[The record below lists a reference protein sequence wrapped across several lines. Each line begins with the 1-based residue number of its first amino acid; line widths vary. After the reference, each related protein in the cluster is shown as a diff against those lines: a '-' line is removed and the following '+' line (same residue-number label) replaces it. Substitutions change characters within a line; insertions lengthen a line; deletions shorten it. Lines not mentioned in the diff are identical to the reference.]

1 MRNIKWPDGKKFAFT
16 IIDDTDNGTV
26 ENTKPI
32 YDLLAELELFT
43 TKTVWSYAP
52 RDDRFTGEALENQ
65 RYLEFIRE
73 LKNKGFEI
81 AFHNTG
87 SGEFVREE
95 IISGLEKYKD
105 VLGEYPKMHI
115 NHGNNK
121 DTIYWGYK
129 RYGFP
134 LNLLFKLIYGKK
146 RSFLGEVQG
155 SEYFWGDLCK
165 QHVKYIRNHVFSG
178 INTIKYDCNMPYR
191 QKHKQDYSN
200 YWFSS
205 SDGENSELFS
215 KLLSKANVDELENEN
230 GCCIVYTHFAYGFV
244 DENGKVNKD
253 FEERLRYLSSKN
265 GWFVPASELLDY
277 LQSYRKKDYISGCN
291 VFLLDMKW
299 ILERVY
305 RRLIYKI

>member
-16 IIDDTDNGTV
+16 IIDDTDDGTV

-32 YDLLAELELFT
+32 YDLLYELDLFT
-43 TKTVWSYAP
+43 TKTVWTYAP

-65 RYLEFIRE
+65 RYSDFIRE
-73 LKNKGFEI
+73 LKNRGFEI
-81 AFHNTG
+81 AFHNAG
-87 SGEFVREE
+87 SGDFVRDE

-105 VLGEYPKMHI
+105 ILGEYPKMHI

-121 DTIYWGYK
+121 DTVYWGYK

-134 LNLLFKLIYGKK
+134 LNLLFRLIYGKK
-146 RSFLGEVQG
+146 RSFFGEVQD

-165 QHVKYIRNHVFSG
+165 RHVKYIRNHVFSG

-191 QKHKQDYSN
+191 QKNKEDYSN

-205 SDGENSELFS
+205 SDGENAELFS
-215 KLLSKANVDELENEN
+215 KLILKANVDKLEIEN

-253 FEERLRYLSSKN
+253 FEESLRYLSSKN
-265 GWFVPASELLDY
+265 GWFVPASKLLDY
-277 LQSYRKKDYISGCN
+277 LQSFRKKEYISGYDA
-291 VFLLDMKW
+291 FLLDMKW
-299 ILERVY
+299 IFERIY